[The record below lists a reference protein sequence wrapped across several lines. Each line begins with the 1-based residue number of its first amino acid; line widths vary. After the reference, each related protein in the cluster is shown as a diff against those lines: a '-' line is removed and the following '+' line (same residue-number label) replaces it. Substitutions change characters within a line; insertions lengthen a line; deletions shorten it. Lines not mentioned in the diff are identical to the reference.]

1 MSQVRQLLCH
11 KKSCHNNDSIQKKS
25 RHKGVNTK
33 NNHVTSE
40 SILKPQKIMSQVS
53 QLLTSQLRFQNYNWN
68 IYLGIPSESC
78 YE

>member
-40 SILKPQKIMSQVS
+40 SILKPQKNHV
-53 QLLTSQLRFQNYNWN
+53 T
-68 IYLGIPSESC
+68 SESIINVTVEISELQLE
-78 YE
+78 YIFRHPK